1 MAEGSRML
9 LRGTNRCSASAIA
22 RAWMASRGTVP
33 DCGEVRNGAPDWNR
47 TSNRRLR
54 RPMLYPIELQARCW
68 RILTGNHRR
77 RASWRRTI
85 LGDFSTRHPVSP
97 KFRASILRLLQTPHS
112 PVGIPAH
119 PRRDSA
125 LDATVTSA
133 KKRLLWKV
141 GTGRCVLDRQT
152 RQGGPLSRADPKQR
166 SRIDRKKSWS
176 GQRDDSR
183 LRRSPFGPSRA
194 GARCSLLHPWLR
206 SRTAPSD
213 EDASSHPHFIQ

>member
-1 MAEGSRML
+1 
-9 LRGTNRCSASAIA
+9 
-22 RAWMASRGTVP
+22 MASRGTVP

-85 LGDFSTRHPVSP
+85 LSDFSTRHPVSP
-97 KFRASILRLLQTPHS
+97 KFRASVLRLLQTPHS

-119 PRRDSA
+119 PRCDSA

-141 GTGRCVLDRQT
+141 GTGMCVRTDKRDK
-152 RQGGPLSRADPKQR
+152 ADPCHEVTR
-166 SRIDRKKSWS
+166 SSDQGRSQKSWS

-213 EDASSHPHFIQ
+213 EDASSHPYFIQ